1 MNSFTSKCSIKK
13 YRVENPIKPNSLR
26 LVTPKE
32 WNSSGIRIVFSYWHT
47 GLNNIL
53 ILTWFCLVWNQ
64 QFSKHVFTS
73 FENYLRI
80 SNKLQKINQLKRN
93 IIKRNEMIQNPSTN
107 INSSSGRW
115 EKRSWVLYVTFEIEE
130 TDIKDLKLSSI
141 SFSSSYN
148 FLSDQRN

>member
-93 IIKRNEMIQNPSTN
+93 IIKRNEMIQNPSTKHKQL
-107 INSSSGRW
+107 IWTLR
-115 EKRSWVLYVTFEIEE
+115 EK
-130 TDIKDLKLSSI
+130 KLSSLC
-141 SFSSSYN
+141 YVWN
-148 FLSDQRN
+148 RGNWYQRFKAIKHFFFIEL